1 MSDENETKKD
11 TAYFEA
17 QGKIWSLKLHERYL
31 ESCGKGNRR
40 MFKSGFAWVK
50 INGYSYVCKIIERN
64 EDDTLFTVEL
74 DNCIFTDVPVT
85 ALTPLRGDE

>member
-1 MSDENETKKD
+1 MSDENQTKED
-11 TAYFEA
+11 VAYFEA

-31 ESCGKGNRR
+31 GSCGKENR

-50 INGYSYVCKIIERN
+50 INGYSYICKIIERN

-74 DNCIFTDVPVT
+74 DDCIFTDVPVT
-85 ALTPLRGDE
+85 ALSSLRGDE